1 MADYEE
7 MTASKKLAGFI
18 EKNKKAFIAI
28 LIVLVCCL
36 IGYIIFASVAKSNK
50 SKNLQALD
58 EISYELTSKSS
69 ELEDAEIEARI
80 ATALEKAAPLTKKG
94 GIVGTRANMFCA
106 ELAFRQEKYE
116 DAANYWK
123 EAAAKAKKSYLAPI
137 SYFNLATCYENL
149 GNVDAALENYKLAA
163 DNNDFVM
170 KPHAMFSYGRILET
184 KGDYATAA
192 AAYTE
197 LNDNFPSDSWAKLA
211 KSRLISLKNE
221 GKIE

>member
-58 EISYELTSKSS
+58 EISYELTIKSS
-69 ELEDAEIEARI
+69 DLEDAEIEARI

-94 GIVGTRANMFCA
+94 GVVGARANMFCA
-106 ELAFRQEKYE
+106 ELAFKQAKYE

-123 EAAAKAKKSYLAPI
+123 DAAAKAKKSYLAPI

-149 GNVDAALENYKLAA
+149 GNVDAAMENYKLAA

-170 KPHAMFSYGRILET
+170 RTHAMFSYGRILEA
-184 KGDYATAA
+184 KADYAKAA

>member
-7 MTASKKLAGFI
+7 MTASKKLAAFI

-36 IGYIIFASVAKSNK
+36 IAYIVCASVAKSGK
-50 SKNLQALD
+50 AKNLQTLD

-94 GIVGTRANMFCA
+94 GVVGARANMFCA

-149 GNVDAALENYKLAA
+149 GNVDAALENYKIAA

-170 KPHAMFSYGRILET
+170 KPHAMFSYARILET

-197 LNDNFPSDSWAKLA
+197 LNDNFPSDSWANLA
-211 KSRLISLKNE
+211 KSRLIALKNE

>member
-7 MTASKKLAGFI
+7 MTASKKLAAFI

-50 SKNLQALD
+50 AKNLQALD
-58 EISYELTSKSS
+58 EISYELTHKSNDI
-69 ELEDAEIEARI
+69 EDAEVESRI
-80 ATALEKAAPLTKKG
+80 ATALEKAVPLTKKG
-94 GIVGTRANMFCA
+94 GIVGARANLFCA
-106 ELAFRQEKYE
+106 ELAFSQEKYE
-116 DAANYWK
+116 EAANYWK
-123 EAAAKAKKSYLAPI
+123 DAAAKAKKSYLAPI
-137 SYFNLATCYENL
+137 AYFNLATCYENL
-149 GNVDAALENYKLAA
+149 GNVDAAMENYKLAA

-170 KPHAMFSYGRILET
+170 RTHAMFSYGRILEA
-184 KGDYATAA
+184 KADYAKAA

>member
-36 IGYIIFASVAKSNK
+36 VGYIIFASVAKSNK

>member
-123 EAAAKAKKSYLAPI
+123 DAAAKAKKSYLAPI

>member
-7 MTASKKLAGFI
+7 MTASKKLAAFI

-50 SKNLQALD
+50 AKNLQALD
-58 EISYELTSKSS
+58 EISYELTHKSND
-69 ELEDAEIEARI
+69 LEDAEVESRI

-94 GIVGTRANMFCA
+94 GIVGARANLFCA
-106 ELAFRQEKYE
+106 ELAFSQEKYE

-123 EAAAKAKKSYLAPI
+123 DAAVKAKKSYLAPI

-149 GNVDAALENYKLAA
+149 GNADAALENYKLAA

-170 KPHAMFSYGRILET
+170 RAHAMFSYGRILET

-197 LNDNFPSDSWAKLA
+197 LNDNFPGDSWAKLA

>member
-69 ELEDAEIEARI
+69 DLEDAEIEARI

-94 GIVGTRANMFCA
+94 GVVGARANMFCA
-106 ELAFRQEKYE
+106 ELAFKQEKYE

-123 EAAAKAKKSYLAPI
+123 DAAAKAKKSYLAPI

-149 GNVDAALENYKLAA
+149 GNVDAAMENYKLAA

-170 KPHAMFSYGRILET
+170 RTHAMFSYGRILEA
-184 KGDYATAA
+184 KADYVKAA

>member
-69 ELEDAEIEARI
+69 DLEDAEIEARI

-94 GIVGTRANMFCA
+94 GVVGARANMFCA
-106 ELAFRQEKYE
+106 DVAFRDEKYE
-116 DAANYWK
+116 DSANYWK
-123 EAAAKAKKSYLAPI
+123 EAAAKAKKTYIAPLA
-137 SYFNLATCYENL
+137 YFNAAVCYENL
-149 GNVDAALENYKLAA
+149 GNKDLAAENYKLAA
-163 DNNDFVM
+163 DDEEFVM
-170 KPHAMFSYGRILET
+170 RAHAIFSYGRVLES
-184 KGDYATAA
+184 KGDYAGAI
-192 AAYTE
+192 AAY
-197 LNDNFPSDSWAKLA
+197 NDVNDKFASSSWANLA
-211 KSRLISLKNE
+211 KTRLISLKNE
-221 GKIE
+221 GKN

>member
-69 ELEDAEIEARI
+69 DLEDAEIEARI

-94 GIVGTRANMFCA
+94 GVVGARANMFCA
-106 ELAFRQEKYE
+106 ELAFKQEKYE

-123 EAAAKAKKSYLAPI
+123 DAAAKAKKSYLAPI

-149 GNVDAALENYKLAA
+149 GNVDAAMENYKLAA

-170 KPHAMFSYGRILET
+170 RTHAMFSYGRILEA
-184 KGDYATAA
+184 KADYAKAA

>member
-69 ELEDAEIEARI
+69 DLEDAEIEARI

-94 GIVGTRANMFCA
+94 GEGVFREFVEAIFGEEKIK
-106 ELAFRQEKYE
+106 EL
-116 DAANYWK
+116 
-123 EAAAKAKKSYLAPI
+123 
-137 SYFNLATCYENL
+137 L
-149 GNVDAALENYKLAA
+149 GL
-163 DNNDFVM
+163 
-170 KPHAMFSYGRILET
+170 
-184 KGDYATAA
+184 
-192 AAYTE
+192 
-197 LNDNFPSDSWAKLA
+197 
-211 KSRLISLKNE
+211 
-221 GKIE
+221 

>member
-7 MTASKKLAGFI
+7 MTASKKLAAFI

-36 IGYIIFASVAKSNK
+36 IAYIVFASVAKSNK
-50 SKNLQALD
+50 AKNLQALD

-69 ELEDAEIEARI
+69 DLEDSEIETRI

-123 EAAAKAKKSYLAPI
+123 DAAAKAKKSYLAPI
-137 SYFNLATCYENL
+137 SYFNLAACYENL
-149 GNVDAALENYKLAA
+149 GNVDAAGENYKLAA
-163 DNNDFVM
+163 DNKEFVM
-170 KPHAMFSYGRILET
+170 RAHAMFSYGRILET
-184 KGDYATAA
+184 KGDYVAA
-192 AAYTE
+192 AATYTE

>member
-36 IGYIIFASVAKSNK
+36 VGYIIFASVAKSNK

-69 ELEDAEIEARI
+69 DLEDAEIEARI
-80 ATALEKAAPLTKKG
+80 ATALEKTAPLTKKG
-94 GIVGTRANMFCA
+94 GVVGARANMFCA
-106 ELAFRQEKYE
+106 ELAFKQEKYE

-123 EAAAKAKKSYLAPI
+123 DAAAKAKKSYLAPI

-149 GNVDAALENYKLAA
+149 GNVDAAMENYKLAA

-170 KPHAMFSYGRILET
+170 RTHAMFSYGRILEA
-184 KGDYATAA
+184 KADYAKAA

>member
-7 MTASKKLAGFI
+7 MTTSKKLAGFI

-50 SKNLQALD
+50 AKNLQALD

-69 ELEDAEIEARI
+69 DLEDAEIEARI

-94 GIVGTRANMFCA
+94 GVVGARANMFCA

-123 EAAAKAKKSYLAPI
+123 DAAVKAKKSYLAPI

-163 DNNDFVM
+163 DNKEFVM
-170 KPHAMFSYGRILET
+170 RAHAKFSYGRILET
-184 KGDYATAA
+184 KGDYAGAA
-192 AAYTE
+192 AAYND
-197 LNDNFPSDSWAKLA
+197 LNDNFPGNSWAQLA

>member
-69 ELEDAEIEARI
+69 DLEDAEIEARI

-123 EAAAKAKKSYLAPI
+123 DAAAKAKKSYLAPI

-149 GNVDAALENYKLAA
+149 GNVDAAMENYKLAA

-170 KPHAMFSYGRILET
+170 RTHAMFSYGRILEA
-184 KGDYATAA
+184 KADYAKAA

>member
-36 IGYIIFASVAKSNK
+36 IGYIVCASVAKSNK
-50 SKNLQALD
+50 AKNLQALD

-80 ATALEKAAPLTKKG
+80 ATALEKATPLTKKG

-123 EAAAKAKKSYLAPI
+123 DAAAKAKKSYLAPI

>member
-7 MTASKKLAGFI
+7 MTASNKLAGFI

-28 LIVLVCCL
+28 LIVLICCL
-36 IGYIIFASVAKSNK
+36 IGYIVFASVGNSNK
-50 SKNLQALD
+50 AKNLQALD

-69 ELEDAEIEARI
+69 DLEDSEIEARI
-80 ATALEKAAPLTKKG
+80 ANAMEKAIPLTKKG
-94 GIVGTRANMFCA
+94 GIVGVRANMFCA
-106 ELAFRQEKYE
+106 ELAFKQEKYE

-123 EAAAKAKKSYLAPI
+123 DAAAKAKKTYLAPI

-149 GNVDAALENYKLAA
+149 GNTEAALENYKLAA
-163 DNNDFVM
+163 DNEEFVM
-170 KPHAMFSYGRILET
+170 RAHAIFSYGRMLET
-184 KGDYATAA
+184 KGDYTAA
-192 AAYTE
+192 AAAYND
-197 LNDNFPSDSWAKLA
+197 LNDKFSGNSWANLA

>member
-36 IGYIIFASVAKSNK
+36 IGYIIFATVAKSNK

-69 ELEDAEIEARI
+69 DLEDAEIEARI

-94 GIVGTRANMFCA
+94 GVVGARANMFCA
-106 ELAFRQEKYE
+106 ELAFKQEKYE

-123 EAAAKAKKSYLAPI
+123 DAAAKAKKSYLAPI

-149 GNVDAALENYKLAA
+149 GNVDAAMENYKLAA

-170 KPHAMFSYGRILET
+170 RTHAMFSYGRILEA
-184 KGDYATAA
+184 KADYAKAA

>member
-7 MTASKKLAGFI
+7 MTASKKLAAFI

-36 IGYIIFASVAKSNK
+36 IGYIVCASVAKSNK
-50 SKNLQALD
+50 AKNLQALD

-69 ELEDAEIEARI
+69 DLEDAEIESRI

-94 GIVGTRANMFCA
+94 GVVGARANLFCA

-149 GNVDAALENYKLAA
+149 GNEDAALENYKIAA

-170 KPHAMFSYGRILET
+170 KPHAMFSYARILET

-197 LNDNFPSDSWAKLA
+197 LNDNFPSDSWANLA
-211 KSRLISLKNE
+211 KSRLIALKNE

>member
-7 MTASKKLAGFI
+7 MTAGKKLAGFI

-36 IGYIIFASVAKSNK
+36 IGYIVFASVAKSNK
-50 SKNLQALD
+50 AKNLQALD
-58 EISYELTSKSS
+58 EISYELTNKSS
-69 ELEDAEIEARI
+69 DLEDDEIEARI

-106 ELAFRQEKYE
+106 ELAFRQEKFE

-123 EAAAKAKKSYLAPI
+123 DAAAKAKNSYLAPI
-137 SYFNLATCYENL
+137 AYFNLATCYENL
-149 GNVDAALENYKLAA
+149 GNNDAAIENYKIAA
-163 DNNDFVM
+163 DNKDFVM
-170 KPHAMFSYGRILET
+170 RAHAMFSYGRMLES
-184 KGDYATAA
+184 KGDYAAA
-192 AAYTE
+192 NTAYTE
-197 LNDNFPSDSWAKLA
+197 LNDKFAGDSWANLA
-211 KSRLISLKNE
+211 KSRQISLKNE

>member
-69 ELEDAEIEARI
+69 DLEDAEIEARI

-94 GIVGTRANMFCA
+94 GVVGARANMFCA
-106 ELAFRQEKYE
+106 ELAFKQEKYE

-123 EAAAKAKKSYLAPI
+123 DAAAKAKKSYLAPI

-149 GNVDAALENYKLAA
+149 GNVDAAMENYKLAA

-170 KPHAMFSYGRILET
+170 RTHAMFSYGRILEAKADYT
-184 KGDYATAA
+184 KAA

>member
-69 ELEDAEIEARI
+69 DLEDAEIEARI

-123 EAAAKAKKSYLAPI
+123 DAAAKAKKSYLAPI

-149 GNVDAALENYKLAA
+149 GNIDAAMENYKLAA

-170 KPHAMFSYGRILET
+170 RTHAMFSYGRILEA
-184 KGDYATAA
+184 KADYAKAA

>member
-69 ELEDAEIEARI
+69 DLEDAEIEARI

-106 ELAFRQEKYE
+106 ELAFKQEKYE

-123 EAAAKAKKSYLAPI
+123 DAAAKAKKSYLAPI

-149 GNVDAALENYKLAA
+149 GNIDAAMENYKLAA

-170 KPHAMFSYGRILET
+170 RTHAMFSYGRILEA
-184 KGDYATAA
+184 KADYAKAA

>member
-36 IGYIIFASVAKSNK
+36 IGYIVFASVAESNK
-50 SKNLQALD
+50 KKNLQALD
-58 EISYELTSKSS
+58 EISYELTSKSAD
-69 ELEDAEIEARI
+69 LEDAEIEARI

-94 GIVGTRANMFCA
+94 GVVGARANLFCA

-123 EAAAKAKKSYLAPI
+123 DAAAKAKKSYLAPI
-137 SYFNLATCYENL
+137 AYFNLATCYENL
-149 GNVDAALENYKLAA
+149 GNVDAAMENYKLAA

-170 KPHAMFSYGRILET
+170 RTHAMFSYGRILET
-184 KGDYATAA
+184 KADYANAA

-221 GKIE
+221 EKIE

>member
-69 ELEDAEIEARI
+69 DLEDAEIEARI

-94 GIVGTRANMFCA
+94 GVVGARANMFCA
-106 ELAFRQEKYE
+106 ELAFKQEKYE

-123 EAAAKAKKSYLAPI
+123 DAAAKAKKSYLAPI
-137 SYFNLATCYENL
+137 SYFNLATCYENI
-149 GNVDAALENYKLAA
+149 GNVDAAMENYKLAA

-170 KPHAMFSYGRILET
+170 RTHAMFSYGRILEA
-184 KGDYATAA
+184 KADYAKAA